1 MKVAELVVAASVAA
15 IGLSAAAVHAQFYPN
30 KPIRVVV
37 PFAPGGSTDIVARA
51 FGQKLSEALGQ
62 SVVIDNRGGAGGN
75 IGSALIAKAATDGY
89 SLLFTT
95 SYLMVNPSVFKDVP
109 YDPVKDF
116 APISILAFAP
126 MALFV
131 NPQVPAHTVKEMVAL
146 AKAQPGKL
154 NYSSSGSG
162 GPPHLAGEL
171 FKLNAGVDIQHIPYS
186 GAAPALTEMISGR
199 IQMTFTTLLSA
210 QGFVKAGRI
219 RGIAV
224 ASSKRSAAAPDL
236 PTFSE
241 GGLPGVEIGTMF
253 AALAPAK
260 TPQPVIARLH
270 GEIDKMLKTPYMRDL
285 ILGQGAEIIGNT
297 PAEFAQ
303 YIKDDVAKWAGLTRA
318 AGIKPE

>member
-1 MKVAELVVAASVAA
+1 
-15 IGLSAAAVHAQFYPN
+15 
-30 KPIRVVV
+30 
-37 PFAPGGSTDIVARA
+37 
-51 FGQKLSEALGQ
+51 
-62 SVVIDNRGGAGGN
+62 
-75 IGSALIAKAATDGY
+75 
-89 SLLFTT
+89 
-95 SYLMVNPSVFKDVP
+95 
-109 YDPVKDF
+109 
-116 APISILAFAP
+116 
-126 MALFV
+126 
-131 NPQVPAHTVKEMVAL
+131 
-146 AKAQPGKL
+146 
-154 NYSSSGSG
+154 
-162 GPPHLAGEL
+162 
-171 FKLNAGVDIQHIPYS
+171 
-186 GAAPALTEMISGR
+186 
-199 IQMTFTTLLSA
+199 MTFTTLLSA

-241 GGLPGVEIGTMF
+241 GGLPRVEIGTMF

-303 YIKDDVAKWAGLTRA
+303 YIKDDVAKWASLTRA

>member
-15 IGLSAAAVHAQFYPN
+15 IGLSAAAVHAQPYPS
-30 KPIRVVV
+30 KPIRAVV

-51 FGQKLSEALGQ
+51 FGQKLAEALGQ

-75 IGSALIAKAATDGY
+75 IGAALIAKAAPDGY

-95 SYLMVNPSVFKDVP
+95 SYLMVNPFVFKDVP

-171 FKLNAGVDIQHIPYS
+171 FKLNAGVDIQHIPYN

-236 PTFSE
+236 PTFAE
-241 GGLPGVEIGTMF
+241 EGLPGVEIGTMF

-303 YIKDDVAKWAGLTRA
+303 YIKDDVAKWARLTRA
-318 AGIKPE
+318 AGIRPE